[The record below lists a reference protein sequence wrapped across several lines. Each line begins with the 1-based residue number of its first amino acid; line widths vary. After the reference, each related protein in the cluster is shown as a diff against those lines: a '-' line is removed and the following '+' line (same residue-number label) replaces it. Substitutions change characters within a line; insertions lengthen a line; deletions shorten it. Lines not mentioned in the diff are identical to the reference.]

1 MPGCFWWSDAHSSD
15 AWVTVRVRHMSAMMH
30 WKWVKVMPGT
40 SNPSFSAAA
49 VAAAVLARPGA
60 GLGWLAPV
68 WVCC

>member
-1 MPGCFWWSDAHSSD
+1 MLGCSWWSDAHSSD

-40 SNPSFSAAA
+40 SNPSSSA
-49 VAAAVLARPGA
+49 VAAAAALAPPGA